1 VLVWRRKASGT
12 ASPKPTAMGK
22 GKGQMPQF
30 DLASSLTRKETRI
43 MRKMENMIPYW
54 MARCP
59 NYGWKESPEYFKAE
73 ELKDKMGAIEAK
85 ARKRWESNFC

>member
-1 VLVWRRKASGT
+1 VKSSLVAQRK
-12 ASPKPTAMGK
+12 MGK
-22 GKGQMPQF
+22 GKASIPQF
-30 DLASSLTRKETRI
+30 DLASSLSRKETRM

-59 NYGWKESPEYFKAE
+59 NYGWKESAEFGKAE
-73 ELKDKMGAIEAK
+73 ELKDKMGQIELK

>member
-1 VLVWRRKASGT
+1 
-12 ASPKPTAMGK
+12 M
-22 GKGQMPQF
+22 
-30 DLASSLTRKETRI
+30 

-59 NYGWKESPEYFKAE
+59 NYGWKESAEFGKAE
-73 ELKDKMGAIEAK
+73 ELKDKMGQIELK